1 MKKVFYTAPAIVL
14 CVIYGS
20 LILLAGQFASLELKA
35 WLTILLPVASAVLLN
50 KGFRWGFLPG
60 LVLGLFLMGLGF
72 LTPGPVFD
80 FDLILGMILTLYYAA
95 MGIVAA
101 VRK

>member
-35 WLTILLPVASAVLLN
+35 WLTILLPVVSAVLLN
-50 KGFRWGFLPG
+50 KGYRWGFLPG
-60 LVLGLFLMGLGF
+60 LALGLVLMGLGAF
-72 LTPGPVFD
+72 GAGSLWNFD
-80 FDLILGMILTLYYAA
+80 MILGAILALYYAA

-101 VRK
+101 VKK